1 MENLSDEKLIESY
14 IKGESKALEILIK
27 RYLTPVYNF
36 ILGYVKE
43 VSAAEDVT
51 QEVFVKVWKNLKKFK
66 PEYKFKSWLYK
77 IAKNTSLDYLKKN
90 KAVTFSELDNFN
102 DDSYLRCLL
111 DEKSISP
118 LEIASL
124 SDNAGQLNLALEK
137 LPEKYKSTLNMRY
150 QQGLKF
156 REIAE
161 IMQESIDTIKT
172 RHRRALIYL
181 RKLIGK

>member
-14 IKGESKALEILIK
+14 IKGESQALENLIK

-43 VSAAEDVT
+43 VPVAEDVT

-66 PEYKFKSWLYK
+66 PEYKFKSWLYE
-77 IAKNTSLDYLKKN
+77 IAKNTCLDYLKKN
-90 KAVTFSELDNFN
+90 KALTFSELDNFN
-102 DDSYLRCLL
+102 DNSYSECLL

-124 SDNAGQLNLALEK
+124 SGDAGLVNSAMEK
-137 LPEKYKSTLNMRY
+137 LPEKYKTTLNMRY